1 MPPGALTVQDDGTLA
16 IVPRSDEDTA
26 AFEAALSR
34 FSELVCPT
42 AGQRVYRLTAAS
54 IWRARRAG
62 LTLEEVLQTLETSST
77 TVLPPQV
84 RADLER
90 WSRQIDRLTVE
101 ADQGR
106 LVLRSTHPLVLTAV
120 QRHRTLGTF
129 ITHQYDATTVALR
142 SDAYPEL
149 IQTFEACGYP
159 VLDRVPAGWQP
170 EATPALP
177 AARPARPMVQP
188 LPVQTG
194 RRRAARV
201 EGLRRL
207 PRQCQATT
215 QAGRRCKNR
224 VQPPSRFCRVH
235 MPWSPQAG
243 FRASYTPQAHLA
255 SQVLEDRLVRGL
267 VPLPQLAVYR
277 VTVLMGI
284 GLLTW
289 LLVLVLMW
297 LSAGALSLALPPW
310 VAAGLA
316 VVGTCGLVG
325 RLGARLGLV
334 ASLHMV
340 LFLVTS
346 VVLDCL
352 HKEGLILNL
361 CFVGIPV
368 VLPAVALSH
377 WALSLGWVFV
387 CFPVGIV
394 LGLLFYTFLD
404 AMSA

>member
-1 MPPGALTVQDDGTLA
+1 VLTVQDDGTFTV
-16 IVPRSDEDTA
+16 VPRPDEDTA
-26 AFEAALSR
+26 AFEATLSR

-62 LTLEEVLQTLETSST
+62 LTLEEVLQTLETAST
-77 TVLPPQV
+77 TALPPQV

-90 WSRQIDRLTVE
+90 WSRQIDR
-101 ADQGR
+101 
-106 LVLRSTHPLVLTAV
+106 
-120 QRHRTLGTF
+120 
-129 ITHQYDATTVALR
+129 
-142 SDAYPEL
+142 
-149 IQTFEACGYP
+149 ACGYP

-170 EATPALP
+170 KAAPVLP
-177 AARPARPMVQP
+177 AATPVRPVVQP
-188 LPVQTG
+188 LSVPTG

-215 QAGRRCKNR
+215 QAARQCRNR
-224 VQPPSRFCRVH
+224 VQPGSRFCRVH
-235 MPWSPQAG
+235 APWSPQARSRG
-243 FRASYTPQAHLA
+243 SYMPQARLA
-255 SQVLEDRLVRGL
+255 HQEGKLTPGL

-277 VTVLMGI
+277 VTVLMGL

-289 LLVLVLMW
+289 LLSLLLMQ
-297 LSAGALSLALPPW
+297 LGGSPLSLARPPW
-310 VAAGLA
+310 VVAGLA
-316 VVGTCGLVG
+316 LVGTCGVVG

-334 ASLHMV
+334 ASLQMV
-340 LFLVTS
+340 LLLVTS

-352 HKEGLILNL
+352 HKEGLILHL
-361 CFVGIPV
+361 CFAVIPV
-368 VLPAVALSH
+368 VLPAVVLAH
-377 WALSLGWVFV
+377 WALSFGWVFV
-387 CFPVGIV
+387 CFPVGLV